1 MKSEAQKSHS
11 DTLSRLSAVVN
22 EGKGAEALTE
32 VTSAKNKMAISIAHT
47 AISPVRETLDKAD
60 CDHHSVSHLLS
71 PVLVRKEGEREK
83 SPSELDFASTD
94 RPVAQTHIYASDT
107 NFKVIKISC

>member
-1 MKSEAQKSHS
+1 
-11 DTLSRLSAVVN
+11 
-22 EGKGAEALTE
+22 
-32 VTSAKNKMAISIAHT
+32 MAISIAYN

-94 RPVAQTHIYASDT
+94 RPVAQTHRWTGWTKNIANYSPDREQ
-107 NFKVIKISC
+107 

>member
-1 MKSEAQKSHS
+1 MGFKTPAFLKPRPTLTLCQMKSEAQKSHS

-32 VTSAKNKMAISIAHT
+32 VTSAKNKMAIPIAHT

-71 PVLVRKEGEREK
+71 PVL
-83 SPSELDFASTD
+83 
-94 RPVAQTHIYASDT
+94 
-107 NFKVIKISC
+107 